1 MRSDAGNA
9 RVVVKDLTVWS
20 TPNHHIYA
28 QEQMLYE
35 VRFMRDSDVYRRHF
49 TLLKDA
55 LDYRDAALKVSP
67 TPKSRGHA
75 RGGNTKP
82 WHDLFCVHMVYLRCY
97 RVILQTE
104 AGKIRKSFADL
115 EAARKWRDDEVR
127 RRGVVETKR
136 LWAPHLQSY
145 SHISDKSEVFAD
157 SDNIRDC
164 LDNLILTTFEEL
176 KGGSACQALC

>member
-1 MRSDAGNA
+1 MTPDESNA
-9 RVVVKDLTVWS
+9 RVVVKDFAVWS
-20 TPNHHIYA
+20 TLNHHIYS

-35 VRFMRDSDVYRRHF
+35 VRFMRECDVYRRRF

-67 TPKSRGHA
+67 TPKSRGYA

-104 AGKIRKSFADL
+104 AGKVRKSFADL

-136 LWAPHLQSY
+136 QWDPHAQSY

-157 SDNIRDC
+157 SDNIRDS
-164 LDNLILTTFEEL
+164 LDNLILSTFDEL
-176 KGGSACQALC
+176 KGGAE